1 MGHLYHVLLDMLMS
15 LIVGSIK
22 IGQKITILDI
32 LTNLNERNTDKPCT
46 PSKPNSSN
54 DNATIMKSNMFQPS
68 WK

>member
-1 MGHLYHVLLDMLMS
+1 MLLDMLMS